1 MDWETCGSASR
12 TSMYLTR
19 FESMEHSRSR
29 CYVITF
35 VNSSFGLSEVTYE
48 VWTSPSRQRTL
59 GWAQQGRRTESSIRL
74 PLMHPSLSRSGRFI
88 ESSTT
93 STWARPGSRLQ
104 PRTHSMRCS
113 MSGSVK
119 SSILGMHGDA
129 ITKRSTMRERWQILW
144 RWRQRSMT
152 SSSRTPSW
160 AANELP
166 RWITSLAS

>member
-1 MDWETCGSASR
+1 MDWETCGSALR

-29 CYVITF
+29 CYVITS
-35 VNSSFGLSEVTYE
+35 VNSSFDLSEVTYE

-59 GWAQQGRRTESSIRL
+59 GWAQQGRKTESSIR
-74 PLMHPSLSRSGRFI
+74 PTLMRPSPSRSGRFI

-93 STWARPGSRLQ
+93 STWVRPGSRPQ

-113 MSGSVK
+113 MSGNVK

-129 ITKRSTMRERWQILW
+129 TTKRSTMRERWRILW
-144 RWRQRSMT
+144 RWRQQSMT
-152 SSSRTPSW
+152 SSSRTLSW

-166 RWITSLAS
+166 QWITSHAS